1 VKSLLSSVVCA
12 FAFLGAAIL
21 VAAQNRETSTAGMV
35 IQPEEGESLDLC
47 GIPELSVNI
56 KIDPASIGSP
66 FSMGTG
72 KVTGFPGDPAAH
84 EEFDEVIFIHSGSG
98 SVTVGTETFPASPG
112 MTLYIPRG
120 TDHRFVSSEETPL
133 EFVWILSPPGYEE
146 SLRQANS
153 ESASKC
159 DSASRGEQ

>member
-1 VKSLLSSVVCA
+1 MKSLVSSVVCA

-21 VAAQNRETSTAGMV
+21 VAAQNSEKSTTGMV
-35 IQPEEGESLDLC
+35 IQPEEGEILDLC
-47 GIPELSVNI
+47 DIPALSVNI
-56 KIDPASIGSP
+56 KIDPASTGSP
-66 FSMGTG
+66 FAMGTG

-84 EEFDEVIFIHSGSG
+84 DKYDEVIFIHSGSG
-98 SVTVGTETFPASPG
+98 SVTVGTETFPGSPG

-120 TDHRFVSSEETPL
+120 TDHRFVSSEEAPL

-146 SLRQANS
+146 SLRKLNS
-153 ESASKC
+153 ESAGKC

>member
-1 VKSLLSSVVCA
+1 MKSLLSSVVYT

-21 VAAQNRETSTAGMV
+21 VAAQNKETSTAGMV
-35 IQPEEGESLDLC
+35 IQPEGGEILDLC
-47 GIPELSVNI
+47 GIPALSVNV

-84 EEFDEVIFIHSGSG
+84 EEFDEVIFIYSGSG
-98 SVTVGTETFPASPG
+98 SVTLGTETFPASPG

-120 TDHRFVSSEETPL
+120 TDHRFVSTEEMPL

-146 SLRQANS
+146 SLRQLNS
-153 ESASKC
+153 ESVSKC
-159 DSASRGEQ
+159 DGASRGEQ